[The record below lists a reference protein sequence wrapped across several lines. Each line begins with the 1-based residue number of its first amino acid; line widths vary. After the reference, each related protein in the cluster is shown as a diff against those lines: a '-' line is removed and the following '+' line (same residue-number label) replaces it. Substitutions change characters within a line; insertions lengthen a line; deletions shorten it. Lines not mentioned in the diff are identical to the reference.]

1 MHLCILGTAQAILR
15 GKKSRG
21 SYEPQ
26 LMPIRATHPGPGRL
40 LDHACL
46 CCCLSFSP
54 RKKKEK
60 GTAGYHSP
68 VVVHQKMGRQ
78 SAVLVTGDGGGGGV
92 FAARNH
98 TA

>member
-1 MHLCILGTAQAILR
+1 
-15 GKKSRG
+15 
-21 SYEPQ
+21 
-26 LMPIRATHPGPGRL
+26 MPIRATHPVPGRL

-54 RKKKEK
+54 RKKEK

-68 VVVHQKMGRQ
+68 LVVHQKMGRQ
-78 SAVLVTGDGGGGGV
+78 SAVLVPGGGGGGGGV